1 MLLSNRRIALLH
13 VFIAAMQAAWLAA
26 LFVLLWPRDISLWSA
41 YLLMAGGLLGWM
53 VYLELLSRRYDTPQ
67 YDGLALGSMAVAC
80 LLLVRLVL
88 YPGGRPWDLSWIGRA
103 ASDTAN
109 WQGGLPPALVVI
121 GFTALLWQRASAATS
136 RDLNFFGVGVTFRV
150 GLLLLLL
157 FGALATG
164 FRGVSAVG
172 LLWLY
177 LALGLAAVAVSRISE
192 KASEA
197 QSVGRLLP
205 PRRLAQ
211 TLLAVGAAIGVSW
224 LVSLAYTQEGI
235 RGFFRLFDP
244 LWQVLRPLLIALV
257 VFLGQLSEPLFLWLE
272 RVITGLL
279 RRNDSAAPPVEIGP
293 PARPG
298 PNILD
303 DIARWPFDLA
313 RDAIVVILI
322 VTAALGLLIFLL
334 LYLERVRKT
343 GQRSE
348 DEEEGL
354 ENASFGGGLFGRALD
369 GLRNATRL
377 IGRFGL
383 SRDLLAAISVQNI
396 YANLCRIARR
406 RGRARLP
413 SQPPDAYLPVLAQV
427 FPGEE
432 ERLRRITLAYMR
444 VHYGAH
450 PVTDEEL
457 RQLRGD
463 YRALLQLVEDGERG
477 FRST

>member
-1 MLLSNRRIALLH
+1 
-13 VFIAAMQAAWLAA
+13 MQAAWLAA
-26 LFVLLWPRDISLWSA
+26 LFALLWPGDVSLWSA
-41 YLLMAGGLLGWM
+41 YLLMFGGLLAWM

-67 YDGLALGSMAVAC
+67 YDALALGSLAVVS
-80 LLLVRLVL
+80 LLLVRLIL
-88 YPGGRPWDLSWIGRA
+88 YPGGRPWDLSWIARA

-109 WQGGLPPALVVI
+109 WQDGLPPALVVL
-121 GFTALLWQRASAATS
+121 GFTGLLWQRASSATS
-136 RDLNFFGVGVTFRV
+136 RDLNFFSVGVTFRV

-164 FRGVSAVG
+164 FRGVLAVG

-257 VFLGQLSEPLFLWLE
+257 VFLGQLAEPVFLWLE
-272 RVITGLL
+272 QVITGML
-279 RRNDSAAPPVEIGP
+279 RRNDPNAPPVEIGP

-303 DIARWPFDLA
+303 NIPRWPFDLA

-334 LYLERVRKT
+334 LYLERVRKS
-343 GQRSE
+343 GGRSE

-354 ENASFGGGLFGRALD
+354 ESATFGGGLLGRALD
-369 GLRNATRL
+369 GLRNAGSL
-377 IGRFGL
+377 IGRFGIG
-383 SRDLLAAISVQNI
+383 RDLLAAISVQNI
-396 YANLCRIARR
+396 YANLCRIGRQ
-406 RGRARLP
+406 RGKARLP
-413 SQPPDAYLPVLAQV
+413 SQPPDAYLPILAQL

-450 PVTDEEL
+450 PVTDDEL
-457 RQLRGD
+457 AQLRGD
-463 YRALLQLVEDGERG
+463 YRVLIRRAEDDERG
-477 FRST
+477 